1 MSVRLGVVS
10 FLNARPLVYSL
21 NTDPRFDLMLSVPS
35 QCAADLHVGK
45 VDVGLIPAI
54 EYARSA
60 APYQIVPGLAI
71 AATGPVLTVRLYYRK
86 PLDQVCRVALD
97 TSSRTSVALTKI
109 LLRERYGFEPVW
121 VEAAPDLPSMLDVAD
136 AALLIGDPVFDQL
149 DSSVPS
155 LDLAAEWQAHTGS
168 PFVFAFW
175 AGYRGALD
183 TQHVAA
189 LQAAKEAGV
198 AHVGEIAASYAAER
212 GGDAALY
219 TRYLS
224 EHIHFSMGERE
235 IEGVRLFYAK
245 ARAHGLIDAEPS
257 LDFFL

>member
-1 MSVRLGVVS
+1 M
-10 FLNARPLVYSL
+10 
-21 NTDPRFDLMLSVPS
+21 
-35 QCAADLHVGK
+35 
-45 VDVGLIPAI
+45 
-54 EYARSA
+54 
-60 APYQIVPGLAI
+60 
-71 AATGPVLTVRLYYRK
+71 
-86 PLDQVCRVALD
+86 
-97 TSSRTSVALTKI
+97 
-109 LLRERYGFEPVW
+109 
-121 VEAAPDLPSMLDVAD
+121 
-136 AALLIGDPVFDQL
+136 LIGDPVFDQL